1 VTEGRESRRTSAD
14 LPLPYRKSEEGSRID
29 VVPVVEGG
37 ERTDAA
43 EGDGG
48 ARLVDASSV
57 LADLSKLQREVDA
70 LRGVYEGR
78 GGT

>member
-1 VTEGRESRRTSAD
+1 MTEGRESRRTSAD

-43 EGDGG
+43 EGAG